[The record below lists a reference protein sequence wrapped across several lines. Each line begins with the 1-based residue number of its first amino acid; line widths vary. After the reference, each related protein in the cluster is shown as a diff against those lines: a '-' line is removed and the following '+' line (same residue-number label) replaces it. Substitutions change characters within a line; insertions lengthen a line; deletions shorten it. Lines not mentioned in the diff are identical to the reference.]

1 MSQLASSFGWNNI
14 KGDKTLWGIV
24 ILISL
29 LSVFPVY
36 SASSNL
42 EYIAGEGTTMG
53 HVIKHLGITAFGLGL
68 MWTVQIIRY
77 EYLAKLCLFLL
88 WCFIGLLFYTSF
100 FGTQTIDGASASR
113 WIKIP
118 IIGMTF
124 QPSSF
129 TYVLL
134 IIYLCR
140 YMTRNLGKEIP
151 AWKHILYVFGPI
163 LLVFFLVAKDNGSTA
178 LMIVGASIIVLILGG
193 FGWKYIL
200 GFITTASVLA
210 SLFLMIALNTNWI
223 KNNRVDTWKSRIETF
238 MGNKQSD
245 ANTTIIDS
253 KENYQIAQATAA
265 LVHGGFTGKG
275 PGKSAMKQMLPQS
288 VSDFIFAIVVEEYGF
303 LGAFSLFFLYI
314 IILFRIIMIANKV
327 PGFFGPLL
335 VISMGVILFIQ
346 ILVNVAVTL
355 SIIPVTG
362 QPLPLIS
369 YGGSA
374 MLSTYFLLGVIINVS
389 KGAQILN
396 EEGLSPKQT
405 LEEINDIA

>member
-1 MSQLASSFGWNNI
+1 
-14 KGDKTLWGIV
+14 
-24 ILISL
+24 
-29 LSVFPVY
+29 
-36 SASSNL
+36 
-42 EYIAGEGTTMG
+42 
-53 HVIKHLGITAFGLGL
+53 
-68 MWTVQIIRY
+68 
-77 EYLAKLCLFLL
+77 
-88 WCFIGLLFYTSF
+88 
-100 FGTQTIDGASASR
+100 
-113 WIKIP
+113 
-118 IIGMTF
+118 MTF

-200 GFITTASVLA
+200 GFIATASVLA